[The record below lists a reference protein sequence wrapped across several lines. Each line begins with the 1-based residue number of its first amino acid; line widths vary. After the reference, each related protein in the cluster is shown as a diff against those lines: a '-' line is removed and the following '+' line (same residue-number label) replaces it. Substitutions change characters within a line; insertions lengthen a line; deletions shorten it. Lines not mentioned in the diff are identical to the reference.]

1 MASHM
6 LEVRTA
12 GERGVLLLP
21 FLGVPP
27 TSASILAKVAAVSS
41 SGALAAF
48 SLTQAA
54 GDGGGDGGGG
64 VGETSGVSP
73 LAALP
78 LALGLAARAA
88 GGGGLRLRLLLLRAA
103 VPSDDGSAGD
113 DDVELA
119 GGLLAGA
126 RAPAAALLAAQC
138 LERARLGSGTVFA
151 RRLRA
156 AAGGSG
162 ALLGQA
168 AFEACVVAALPGAA
182 ALPKL
187 TRLALSAL
195 VTTVFG
201 LLQRPAAGGA
211 TVADLSVAALVL
223 CDGQK
228 AEKLVDGWR
237 IVAAA
242 GSSMTVPPPRH

>member
-1 MASHM
+1 MSAMLAASHM

-21 FLGVPP
+21 FLGAPP
-27 TSASILAKVAAVSS
+27 TSASILSKAAAA
-41 SGALAAF
+41 SGGSALAAF
-48 SLTQAA
+48 SLARADDA
-54 GDGGGDGGGG
+54 GAGCD
-64 VGETSGVSP
+64 TSGVHP

-78 LALGLAARAA
+78 FALGLAARSSGSD
-88 GGGGLRLRLLLLRAA
+88 GGGSLRLRLLLVRAA
-103 VPSDDGSAGD
+103 LPLCDAGSGSGGDGD

-138 LERARLGSGTVFA
+138 LERARLGSGAVFA
-151 RRLRA
+151 RRLQAA
-156 AAGGSG
+156 AAGGG

-201 LLQRPAAGGA
+201 LLQVRNGGGGA
-211 TVADLSVAALVL
+211 RTAKQCHA
-223 CDGQK
+223 
-228 AEKLVDGWR
+228 
-237 IVAAA
+237 IFF
-242 GSSMTVPPPRH
+242 